1 MTFIKAYRVTE
12 SLFIAVVS
20 EGIPSFCLPVDLH
33 SRAGDDRKHGE
44 NGFFTAKKGTFIHE
58 TIPTIFNDA

>member
-12 SLFIAVVS
+12 STIHRGGLK
-20 EGIPSFCLPVDLH
+20 GIPSFCLPVDLH
-33 SRAGDDRKHGE
+33 SRAGDDRKHDE
-44 NGFFTAKKGTFIHE
+44 NGFFPAKKGTFIHE